1 MKKIS
6 YKNISEELIMR
17 ITEEYIAYK
26 NNNKVTKDK
35 RNIVNKIGRPNKI
48 SIRKAVIYA
57 YKIINGSKL
66 EDLVEDIKEIS
77 SYQKYIRSIKT
88 SGILTN
94 IFKDTINNLNNEKKI
109 DLTCIHIDSTNIL
122 NLNGH
127 EDVSFGIKFKG
138 KKSTKIHLAISNN
151 YIPLSVHITGGNIND
166 TSELN
171 VNLKNIPLK
180 LESSNKKPI
189 YITTD
194 KGYYSKNNFD
204 IIETEYKLKL
214 LCYPKKN
221 LKKNIIHNKIMFNRM
236 KRSYNQ
242 HKYSQRLKVERTFS
256 ILKKFSKINIRTDKK
271 SNVYLGT
278 IMFAILNM
286 IYLHL

>member
-6 YKNISEELIMR
+6 YKNISEELITR

-109 DLTCIHIDSTNIL
+109 DLTCIHVDSTNIL
-122 NLNGH
+122 NLNGN
-127 EDVSFGIKFKG
+127 EDVSFGYRCE
-138 KKSTKIHLAISNN
+138 A
-151 YIPLSVHITGGNIND
+151 P
-166 TSELN
+166 
-171 VNLKNIPLK
+171 
-180 LESSNKKPI
+180 
-189 YITTD
+189 
-194 KGYYSKNNFD
+194 
-204 IIETEYKLKL
+204 
-214 LCYPKKN
+214 
-221 LKKNIIHNKIMFNRM
+221 
-236 KRSYNQ
+236 
-242 HKYSQRLKVERTFS
+242 
-256 ILKKFSKINIRTDKK
+256 
-271 SNVYLGT
+271 
-278 IMFAILNM
+278 
-286 IYLHL
+286 

>member
-127 EDVSFGIKFKG
+127 EDVSFGYRCE
-138 KKSTKIHLAISNN
+138 A
-151 YIPLSVHITGGNIND
+151 P
-166 TSELN
+166 
-171 VNLKNIPLK
+171 
-180 LESSNKKPI
+180 
-189 YITTD
+189 
-194 KGYYSKNNFD
+194 
-204 IIETEYKLKL
+204 
-214 LCYPKKN
+214 
-221 LKKNIIHNKIMFNRM
+221 
-236 KRSYNQ
+236 
-242 HKYSQRLKVERTFS
+242 
-256 ILKKFSKINIRTDKK
+256 
-271 SNVYLGT
+271 
-278 IMFAILNM
+278 
-286 IYLHL
+286 